1 MADAAGPAA
10 DLLPPKFQAWFAGR
24 GWSPRAH
31 QLEMVAKGR
40 AGRDALLIAPTGG
53 GKTLAGFLPSL
64 IEIMQRPPANTPPA
78 TSTTDVAGSSLGKF
92 DRPVGR
98 SRGLHTLYISPLKAL
113 AVDVE
118 RNLNAPIAEMG
129 LSIVA
134 ESRTGD
140 TGIARRQRQRVKPPD
155 ILLTTPEQLALLCAW
170 EGARLY
176 FEDLRCVIL
185 DEIHTLHASKRGDL
199 LALDLA
205 RLQVL
210 APSMRRVGLSAT
222 VDDPEVIKAW
232 MASHREVDVT
242 TAPSLSSPPRSER
255 EKVGRGPA
263 AAGDLPGVVDQGPA
277 AGPRPTAGVTQP
289 ALSLPSP
296 SPASPG
302 GEEVRLHGPSSIDL
316 VRGPAG
322 AEPIVELLL
331 SEGRVP
337 WTGHTAQH
345 AMAEVYDVI
354 RRSRIALVFV
364 NTRFQAEFAFQELWR
379 LNDDGL
385 PIALHH
391 GSLAAEQRR
400 KVEAAMARGQLR
412 AVVCTST
419 LDLGIDWGDVDLVI
433 QLASPKGASRM
444 VQRIG
449 RANHRLDEPSRALF
463 VPANRFEML
472 ECQAAREAIAENKLD
487 GDPPRVGALDVLAQ
501 HVMGCAVSEP
511 FDMLELYD
519 EVRSAGPYRDLSWE
533 DFEAVV
539 DFVSTGGYALKTYDR
554 FRRIVQGPDGR
565 WRVRNLQIA
574 QRHRLNVGTIVT
586 AAMLSVRIATR
597 RGQGG
602 RKIGEIEEGMLEMLD
617 PGDTFIFAGQVWAL
631 VGITNLDVLVSPA
644 AHKDPKMPSWGSSKF
659 ALSTYLAKRVRQLMF
674 DQEHWQVLPLD
685 VREWLE
691 MQRDKS
697 LIVGEDELLLETFPK
712 GKRHFMVCYPFEGR
726 LAHTT
731 LAMLLTRRLERL
743 GVGPLG
749 FVCND
754 YAMAIWA
761 LEPLDGIDFDALFAE
776 DMLGDDLEAWL
787 SESFMM
793 KRAFKGCAIVSGLIE
808 KRFPGAEQK
817 TGRQITFSTDLIY
830 DVLRR
835 HEPDHLLLRC
845 ARADAATGLI
855 DVARL
860 GDMLAR
866 IRGRI
871 RHSPL
876 DHLSPFSVPIL
887 LEIGKE
893 RSPGHAGEIILAE
906 AEDDLIAE
914 ATR

>member
-1 MADAAGPAA
+1 MAEDAGVTPSP
-10 DLLPPKFQAWFAGR
+10 LPERFAAWFADR
-24 GWSPRAH
+24 GWAPRSH
-31 QLEMVAKGR
+31 QLEMVAKAR

-64 IEIMQRPPANTPPA
+64 IELAERPPHNTP
-78 TSTTDVAGSSLGKF
+78 
-92 DRPVGR
+92 
-98 SRGLHTLYISPLKAL
+98 RGIHTLYISPLKAL

-118 RNLNAPIAEMG
+118 RNLMAPILQMG
-129 LSIVA
+129 LPIVA

-140 TGIARRQRQRVKPPD
+140 TGQARRARQRVKPPD
-155 ILLTTPEQLALLCAW
+155 ILLTTPEQLALFCAW

-176 FEDLRCVIL
+176 FEDLACVIV
-185 DEIHTLHASKRGDL
+185 DEIHAIHASKRGDL

-205 RLQVL
+205 RLQTF
-210 APSMRRVGLSAT
+210 APRMRRVGLSAT
-222 VDDPEVIKAW
+222 VDDPDVIRRW
-232 MASHREVDVT
+232 LGF
-242 TAPSLSSPPRSER
+242 APPQAER
-255 EKVGRGPA
+255 PEDAV
-263 AAGDLPGVVDQGPA
+263 
-277 AGPRPTAGVTQP
+277 
-289 ALSLPSP
+289 
-296 SPASPG
+296 
-302 GEEVRLHGPSSIDL
+302 DL

-322 AEPIVELLL
+322 AAPIVDMLL

-337 WTGHTAQH
+337 WAGHTAQH
-345 AMAEVYDVI
+345 AMAEVYETI
-354 RRSRIALVFV
+354 KRARTALVFV

-379 LNDDGL
+379 LNEDSL

-400 KVEAAMARGQLR
+400 KVEAAMARGELR

-472 ECQAAREAIAENKLD
+472 ECQAAREAIAENRFD
-487 GDPPRVGALDVLAQ
+487 GDPPRTGALDVLAQ
-501 HVMGCAVSEP
+501 HVMGCACSEP
-511 FDMLELYD
+511 FDLLKLYD
-519 EVRSAGPYRDLSWE
+519 EVTCAGPYRDLPYE
-533 DFEAVV
+533 DFELVV

-554 FRRIVQGPDGR
+554 FRRIVKGQDGR
-565 WRVRNLQIA
+565 WRVRDAFTA
-574 QRHRLNVGTIVT
+574 QRHRLNVGAILSPAV
-586 AAMLSVRIATR
+586 LSVRIAMGKR
-597 RGQGG
+597 LVGG
-602 RKIGEIEEGMLEMLD
+602 RKIGEVEEGYLEMLD
-617 PGDTFIFAGQVWAL
+617 PGDTFVFAGQVWSL
-631 VGITNLDVLVSPA
+631 VAVTGLDVLVRPA
-644 AHKDPKMPSWGSSKF
+644 THKDPKMPSWGGSKF
-659 ALSTYLAKRVRQLMF
+659 ALSTFLAKRVRELMF
-674 DQEHWQVLPLD
+674 DESHWKVLPND

-691 MQRDKS
+691 VQKDRS
-697 LIVGEDELLLETFPK
+697 LIVKEDELLLETFPR
-712 GKRHFMVCYPFEGR
+712 GKRHFLVCYPFEGR

-743 GVGPLG
+743 GAEPLG

-754 YAMAIWA
+754 YAVAVWA
-761 LEPLDGIDFDALFAE
+761 ATPLDGLDFDELFAE
-776 DMLGDDLEAWL
+776 DMLGDDLESWL
-787 SESFMM
+787 AESFMM
-793 KRAFKGCAIVSGLIE
+793 KRAFKGCAIISGLIE
-808 KRFPGAEQK
+808 RRFVGGDQK
-817 TGRQITFSTDLIY
+817 SGRQVTFSTDLIY

-845 ARADAATGLI
+845 ARDDAATGLI

-860 GDMLAR
+860 GLLLQR

-871 RHSPL
+871 RHSAL

-893 RSPGHAGEIILAE
+893 RTPGMQGEGILAE
-906 AEDDLIAE
+906 AEGDLIAE
-914 ATR
+914 ALA

>member
-1 MADAAGPAA
+1 MADAGALSP
-10 DLLPPKFQAWFAGR
+10 LPQRFAAWFESR

-31 QLEMVAKGR
+31 QLEMVAKAR

-64 IEIMQRPPANTPPA
+64 IELAERPPANTP
-78 TSTTDVAGSSLGKF
+78 
-92 DRPVGR
+92 
-98 SRGLHTLYISPLKAL
+98 RGIHTLYISPLKAL

-118 RNLNAPIAEMG
+118 RNLMAPILQMG
-129 LSIVA
+129 LPIVA

-140 TGIARRQRQRVKPPD
+140 TGQARRQRQRVKPPD
-155 ILLTTPEQLALLCAW
+155 ILLTTPEQLALFCAW

-185 DEIHTLHASKRGDL
+185 DEIHTLHSSKRGDL

-205 RLQVL
+205 RLQQF
-210 APSMRRVGLSAT
+210 APNLRRVGLSAT
-222 VDDPEVIKAW
+222 VDDPDVIRRW
-232 MASHREVDVT
+232 MGF
-242 TAPSLSSPPRSER
+242 AP
-255 EKVGRGPA
+255 GDHPA
-263 AAGDLPGVVDQGPA
+263 PA
-277 AGPRPTAGVTQP
+277 ETV
-289 ALSLPSP
+289 
-296 SPASPG
+296 
-302 GEEVRLHGPSSIDL
+302 DL

-322 AEPIVELLL
+322 AAPIVDMLL

-337 WTGHTAQH
+337 WAGHTAQH
-345 AMAEVYDVI
+345 AMAEVYETI
-354 RRSRIALVFV
+354 KGARTALVFV

-379 LNDDGL
+379 LNDDNL

-400 KVEAAMARGQLR
+400 KVEAAMARGELR

-472 ECQAAREAIAENKLD
+472 ECQAAREAIAENRFD
-487 GDPPRVGALDVLAQ
+487 GEVARVGALDVLAQ
-501 HVMGCAVSEP
+501 HVMGCACSEP
-511 FDMLELYD
+511 FDLVELYE
-519 EVRSAGPYRDLSWE
+519 EVRSAGPYRDLAWE
-533 DFEAVV
+533 DYEQVV

-554 FRRIVQGPDGR
+554 FRRIVKGQDGR
-565 WRVRNLQIA
+565 WRVRDAQTA
-574 QRHRLNVGTIVT
+574 QRHRLNVGAIVSP
-586 AAMLSVRIATR
+586 AMLSVRIALGKSR
-597 RGQGG
+597 RGG
-602 RKIGEIEEGMLEMLD
+602 RKIGEVEEGMLEMLD
-617 PGDTFIFAGQVWAL
+617 PGDTFVFAGQVWAL
-631 VGITNLDVLVSPA
+631 VAVTGMDVLVSPA
-644 AHKDPKMPSWGSSKF
+644 AHRDPKMPSWGGSKF
-659 ALSTYLAKRVRQLMF
+659 ALSTFLAKRVRELMY
-674 DQEHWQVLPLD
+674 DQENWKVLPSD

-691 MQRDKS
+691 IQRDRS
-697 LIVGEDELLLETFPK
+697 IIPQEGEMLLETFPR
-712 GKRHFMVCYPFEGR
+712 GKRHFLVVYPFEGR

-743 GVGPLG
+743 GAAPLG

-761 LEPLDGIDFDALFAE
+761 LKPLDGLDFDELFDQ

-787 SESFMM
+787 AESFMM
-793 KRAFKGCAIVSGLIE
+793 KRAFKGCAIISGLIE
-808 KRFPGAEQK
+808 RRFPGEEK
-817 TGRQITFSTDLIY
+817 TGRQVTFSTDLIY

-835 HEPDHLLLRC
+835 HQPDHLLLRC
-845 ARADAATGLI
+845 ARDDAATGLI

-860 GDMLAR
+860 GQMLER
-866 IRGRI
+866 IKGRI
-871 RHSPL
+871 VHSPL

-893 RSPGHAGEIILAE
+893 RSPGQAGEMILAE

-914 ATR
+914 ATA

>member
-1 MADAAGPAA
+1 MADAADPALPSG
-10 DLLPPKFQAWFAGR
+10 LLPPRFQAWFEAR
-24 GWSPRAH
+24 GWRPRPH
-31 QLEMVAKGR
+31 QLEMVEKGR
-40 AGRDALLIAPTGG
+40 QGRDALLIAPTGG

-64 IEIMQRPPANTPPA
+64 IELAERPPANTP
-78 TSTTDVAGSSLGKF
+78 
-92 DRPVGR
+92 
-98 SRGLHTLYISPLKAL
+98 RGLHTLYISPLKAL

-118 RNLNAPIAEMG
+118 RNLNAPILQMG
-129 LSIVA
+129 LPVVA

-140 TGIARRQRQRVKPPD
+140 TGVARRQRQRVKPPD

-170 EGARLY
+170 EGARLF

-185 DEIHTLHASKRGDL
+185 DEIHTLHSSKRGDL

-205 RLQVL
+205 RLQQL
-210 APSMRRVGLSAT
+210 APNMRRVGLSAT

-232 MASHREVDVT
+232 MGVHAADVV
-242 TAPSLSSPPRSER
+242 SPPPVATER
-255 EKVGRGPA
+255 
-263 AAGDLPGVVDQGPA
+263 GV
-277 AGPRPTAGVTQP
+277 
-289 ALSLPSP
+289 
-296 SPASPG
+296 
-302 GEEVRLHGPSSIDL
+302 DL
-316 VRGPAG
+316 VLGPAG
-322 AEPIVELLL
+322 AEPVVDILL

-337 WTGHTAQH
+337 WAGHTAQH
-345 AMAEVYDVI
+345 AMAEVYDAI
-354 RRSRIALVFV
+354 RKARTALVFV

-379 LNDDGL
+379 LNDDAL

-400 KVEAAMARGQLR
+400 KVEAAMARGELR

-472 ECQAAREAIAENKLD
+472 ECQAAREAIAENRLD

-501 HVMGCAVSEP
+501 HVMGCACSEP
-511 FDMLELYD
+511 FDMLALYD
-519 EVRSAGPYRDLSWE
+519 EVRTAGPYRDLSWE
-533 DFEAVV
+533 DFEQVV

-565 WRVRNLQIA
+565 WRVRNAQIA
-574 QRHRLNVGTIVT
+574 QRHRLNVGAIVSP
-586 AAMLSVRIATR
+586 AMLSVRIAG
-597 RGQGG
+597 RGGRGG

-617 PGDTFIFAGQVWAL
+617 PGDTFVFAGQVWAL
-631 VGITNLDVLVSPA
+631 EAVTNLDVLVRPA
-644 AHKDPKMPSWGSSKF
+644 GDKDPKMPSWGGSKF

-674 DQEHWQVLPLD
+674 DESHWGVLPSD
-685 VREWLE
+685 TREWLE
-691 MQRDKS
+691 AQRDRS
-697 LIVGEDELLLETFPK
+697 MIVGEDEMLLETFPH
-712 GKRHFMVCYPFEGR
+712 GKRHFLVCYPFDGR

-731 LAMLLTRRLERL
+731 LAMLLTRRLERA

-754 YAMAIWA
+754 YAMAVWA
-761 LEPLDGIDFDALFAE
+761 LNPMDGLDFDELFAQ

-787 SESFMM
+787 AESFMM
-793 KRAFKGCAIVSGLIE
+793 KRAFKGCAIIAGLIE
-808 KRFPGAEQK
+808 RRFPGEQQK

-860 GDMLAR
+860 AQMLAR

-871 RHSPL
+871 RHAPL

-893 RSPGHAGEIILAE
+893 RSPGGASDLMLAE
-906 AEDDLIAE
+906 AEAELISE
-914 ATR
+914 ALS